1 MAGTQVN
8 PTRMELTRLKKKL
21 VTAVRGHKLLKDKR
35 DELMRQFLD
44 KVRENKALREEVE
57 TALVSANQNFMLAR
71 AGMPDEM
78 LNTALLAPKQELTI
92 SAGTQNVMS
101 VEIPDFDFKTRTPD
115 QNDMYSYGFAF
126 TTGDLDDAIL
136 SLSEV
141 FPKMLK
147 LAEVE
152 KSCQLMAAEI
162 EKTRRRV
169 NALEHVM
176 IPELQTNIKYITMK
190 LDENE
195 RSTQIRL
202 MKVKDM
208 MLKEAHQLLKVTPG
222 VNFVGN
228 IEPRDVPNGEVDVV
242 VCDGFTGNVILKLT
256 EGVAK
261 MLLGMLKEM
270 FLANLGGKI
279 AYLLLKSGVGSLKH
293 QMDSEEYGGAPF
305 LGAKQ
310 PVIKAHGSSK
320 AKGIKNAIRQAKICV
335 ENDLCGTMQSAL
347 DELTTSQAD

>member
-1 MAGTQVN
+1 MPKSAVT
-8 PTRMELTRLKKKL
+8 PTRMVLNQLKGRLK
-21 VTAVRGHKLLKDKR
+21 TAQRGHKLLKDKR

-44 KVRENKALREEVE
+44 RVRENKALREEVE
-57 TALVSANQNFMLAR
+57 AALKAANGDFMLAR

-78 LNTALLAPKQELTI
+78 LNTALLAPKQEVSI

-115 QNDMYSYGFAF
+115 PNDIYSYGFAF
-126 TTGDLDDAIL
+126 TTGDLDDAIR
-136 SLSEV
+136 SLSAV

-176 IPELQTNIKYITMK
+176 IPELQENIKYITMK

-208 MLKEAHQLLKVTPG
+208 MLQQAHHYDT
-222 VNFVGN
+222 
-228 IEPRDVPNGEVDVV
+228 I
-242 VCDGFTGNVILKLT
+242 
-256 EGVAK
+256 
-261 MLLGMLKEM
+261 
-270 FLANLGGKI
+270 
-279 AYLLLKSGVGSLKH
+279 
-293 QMDSEEYGGAPF
+293 
-305 LGAKQ
+305 
-310 PVIKAHGSSK
+310 
-320 AKGIKNAIRQAKICV
+320 
-335 ENDLCGTMQSAL
+335 
-347 DELTTSQAD
+347 

>member
-44 KVRENKALREEVE
+44 KVRENKVLREEVE

-208 MLKEAHQLLKVTPG
+208 MLKEAHH
-222 VNFVGN
+222 
-228 IEPRDVPNGEVDVV
+228 
-242 VCDGFTGNVILKLT
+242 
-256 EGVAK
+256 
-261 MLLGMLKEM
+261 
-270 FLANLGGKI
+270 
-279 AYLLLKSGVGSLKH
+279 Y
-293 QMDSEEYGGAPF
+293 EY
-305 LGAKQ
+305 
-310 PVIKAHGSSK
+310 
-320 AKGIKNAIRQAKICV
+320 
-335 ENDLCGTMQSAL
+335 
-347 DELTTSQAD
+347 

>member
-78 LNTALLAPKQELTI
+78 LNTALLAPTQELTI

-208 MLKEAHQLLKVTPG
+208 MLKEAHH
-222 VNFVGN
+222 
-228 IEPRDVPNGEVDVV
+228 
-242 VCDGFTGNVILKLT
+242 
-256 EGVAK
+256 
-261 MLLGMLKEM
+261 
-270 FLANLGGKI
+270 
-279 AYLLLKSGVGSLKH
+279 Y
-293 QMDSEEYGGAPF
+293 EY
-305 LGAKQ
+305 
-310 PVIKAHGSSK
+310 
-320 AKGIKNAIRQAKICV
+320 
-335 ENDLCGTMQSAL
+335 
-347 DELTTSQAD
+347 